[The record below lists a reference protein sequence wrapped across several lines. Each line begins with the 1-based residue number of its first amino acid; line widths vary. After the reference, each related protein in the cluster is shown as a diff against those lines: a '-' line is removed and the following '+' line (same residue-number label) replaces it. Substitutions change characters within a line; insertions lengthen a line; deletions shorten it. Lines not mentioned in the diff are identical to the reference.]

1 MFCDTLLPRLEIS
14 VEFTKS
20 SVISVDLKNS
30 VNISRSLPVSY
41 YWYLLILS
49 VSFHGSVHV
58 NMNKNP
64 KILIFGHKMSI
75 FKSKMSKI
83 SHSYQKFSKFPKS
96 PFSIPKFPKFPFS
109 DLNSHF
115 RIFLFW
121 SENGGFRMKFTDSYW
136 CFDSTDSY
144 WYFDYWY
151 FDFTDSQL
159 LFFKYHW
166 KWYFQPTSCSDL
178 VVDHP

>member
-1 MFCDTLLPRLEIS
+1 M
-14 VEFTKS
+14 
-20 SVISVDLKNS
+20 KNS
-30 VNISRSLPVSY
+30 VNISRSLSVSY

-109 DLNSHF
+109 NLNFHF
-115 RIFLFW
+115 RIFLGMIPILIRKW
-121 SENGGFRMKFTDSYW
+121 GFRMKFTDS
-136 CFDSTDSY
+136 
-144 WYFDYWY
+144 YWY

-159 LFFKYHW
+159 LFVKYHW
-166 KWYFQPTSCSDL
+166 NWYFQFRRSIPNGFNTARISHIYGVS
-178 VVDHP
+178 PQK

>member
-1 MFCDTLLPRLEIS
+1 M
-14 VEFTKS
+14 
-20 SVISVDLKNS
+20 KNS

-121 SENGGFRMKFTDSYW
+121 SENGGFRVIFWLLIFWFYW
-136 CFDSTDSY
+136 QPTSF
-144 WYFDYWY
+144 
-151 FDFTDSQL
+151 
-159 LFFKYHW
+159 FFKYHW
-166 KWYFQPTSCSDL
+166 KWYFQPRSESE
-178 VVDHP
+178 VFSPYPKYFS

>member
-1 MFCDTLLPRLEIS
+1 M
-14 VEFTKS
+14 
-20 SVISVDLKNS
+20 
-30 VNISRSLPVSY
+30 SRSLPVSY

-75 FKSKMSKI
+75 FKSKMSKV

-115 RIFLFW
+115 RIFLSW
-121 SENGGFRMKFTDSYW
+121 SENGGFRMKFTDI
-136 CFDSTDSY
+136 Y
-144 WYFDYWY
+144 WYFN
-151 FDFTDSQL
+151 FTDSQL
-159 LFFKYHW
+159 LCFKYHW
-166 KWYFQPTSCSDL
+166 KWYFQLRLQMYFLLFERLTFTLTGAAGATSAKAMK
-178 VVDHP
+178 